1 MKNLEKVMEN
11 IHNINTFCQM
21 NSQFSDKIDSL
32 VLNLKKCI
40 EISYIKNEERGVISV
55 LFVGR
60 FDEKFKSFT
69 VIVGNLDNEIYC
81 TRFMKPEK

>member
-1 MKNLEKVMEN
+1 
-11 IHNINTFCQM
+11 M

-32 VLNLKKCI
+32 VSNLKKCI

-60 FDEKFKSFT
+60 FD
-69 VIVGNLDNEIYC
+69 
-81 TRFMKPEK
+81 